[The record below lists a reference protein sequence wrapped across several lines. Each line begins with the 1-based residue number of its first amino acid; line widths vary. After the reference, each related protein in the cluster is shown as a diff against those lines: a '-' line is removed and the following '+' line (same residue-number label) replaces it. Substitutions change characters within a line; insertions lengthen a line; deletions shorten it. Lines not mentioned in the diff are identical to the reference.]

1 MTMESESNRQLYLW
15 HKPMSLEDDLYDQR
29 IQRIAEIEAL
39 GFSPYGHRFDFSHT
53 IPQVLAGFGD
63 KPAEQ
68 LADPRIQ
75 VRVSGRV
82 MTVRRMGKAGFAHLM
97 QNGEQ
102 IQIYVRKDAV
112 SEKEYALYQLL
123 DLGDLIGV
131 EGYLFRTRTNELSV
145 HVERLY
151 FLAKTLH
158 SMPEKWHGLE
168 DVEVRYRQRYLDLIA
183 NPEVRKVFVTRARIV
198 SSLRRQLE
206 AKGFLE
212 VETPMMQPLY
222 GGAAARPFVT
232 HHNTLDIELYL
243 RIAPELY
250 LKRLVVGGVEK
261 VYEIGRVFRNEGIS
275 PRHNPEFTMMELYQA
290 YGDYRSMMDLT
301 EGLVVACV
309 DALGGGRQRPYGEHT
324 VDYSPPWQRTAYSDL
339 FRTHVGVDMADRAAV
354 LQA

>member
-75 VRVSGRV
+75 VRVAGRV

-102 IQIYVRKDAV
+102 LQIYVRKDAV

-131 EGYLFRTRTNELSV
+131 EGYLFRTKTNELSI
-145 HVERLY
+145 HVE
-151 FLAKTLH
+151 H
-158 SMPEKWHGLE
+158 
-168 DVEVRYRQRYLDLIA
+168 
-183 NPEVRKVFVTRARIV
+183 
-198 SSLRRQLE
+198 LRSEER
-206 AKGFLE
+206 
-212 VETPMMQPLY
+212 
-222 GGAAARPFVT
+222 R
-232 HHNTLDIELYL
+232 
-243 RIAPELY
+243 
-250 LKRLVVGGVEK
+250 VGKE
-261 VYEIGRVFRNEGIS
+261 GRSRWS
-275 PRHNPEFTMMELYQA
+275 PYH
-290 YGDYRSMMDLT
+290 
-301 EGLVVACV
+301 
-309 DALGGGRQRPYGEHT
+309 
-324 VDYSPPWQRTAYSDL
+324 
-339 FRTHVGVDMADRAAV
+339 
-354 LQA
+354 